1 MLVEI
6 NTGPS
11 VLGVVKVLK
20 ETLHLSLKDA
30 HDLVYNEKSN
40 IHESGRI
47 AQFECPDDKFEELKT
62 AIQTCST
69 GRLYKIV

>member
-20 ETLHLSLKDA
+20 ETLCLSLKDA
-30 HDLVYNEKSN
+30 HDLIYNEKSYKQGAG
-40 IHESGRI
+40 IVS
-47 AQFECPDDKFEELKT
+47 QFECSDEKFEELKT